1 MLALLTQGLQS
12 LHLLPGMGFRL
23 QPMRP
28 NIGVGKAMQ
37 TLLFIGPGV
46 LSPLTSQLG
55 RFHQGHSHPG
65 GERSRIH
72 PGNDRLTAEALVG
85 G

>member
-1 MLALLTQGLQS
+1 MLALLSQGLQS
-12 LHLLPGMGFRL
+12 LHLLPGLGFRL

-46 LSPLTSQLG
+46 LSLLTSQLG
-55 RFHQGHSHPG
+55 RFYQGHSHPG
-65 GERSRIH
+65 GEWSGVH
-72 PGNDRLTAEALVG
+72 SGNDRLSAEALVG